1 MNMEIVRA
9 DSGAD
14 AVIWLVLGVFWLIA
28 QAISKLRGGSRPP
41 PRPPPIES
49 DERSIEEDLKT
60 LFEQISGQQ
69 QAPPPPPPPPPIA
82 KPLKPVPY
90 GAGKRYQRPPNV
102 KQKSAGRFP
111 PAQQVVPQLPHAIA
125 EAPQE
130 ILEIRALPK
139 ARSRGGMFKESTSGF
154 NAITTPLPALLPL
167 GVNTEGHGEHL
178 RQLIKG
184 RRQFKRAMISQ
195 IVLGPPRA
203 LST

>member
-1 MNMEIVRA
+1 MNLEIVRA

-49 DERSIEEDLKT
+49 DERSIEEDLRT

-69 QAPPPPPPPPPIA
+69 QPPQPPPPPPITKA
-82 KPLKPVPY
+82 MKPVPY
-90 GAGKRYQRPPNV
+90 GAGKRHQRPPNV

-111 PAQQVVPQLPHAIA
+111 PAQQAVPELPHAVA

-130 ILEIRALPK
+130 FHEIHALPK
-139 ARSRGGMFKESTSGF
+139 ARSRGGMFKESTFGF

-167 GVNTEGHGEHL
+167 GVNAEGRGAQL
-178 RQLIKG
+178 RELVKG